1 MTSRLILAIRACILA
16 CLLPATAAAST
27 LTGYVLNA
35 LDQGVASLELT
46 ILDSRTQER
55 ILVSTDSRG
64 LFRREMNEGEY
75 DILEAGPSGDTL
87 LARVNLAPE
96 ENRLIVI
103 RVAEAASGP
112 VLPPQGA
119 DSGQADSAR
128 SLAGIRDYQVRRKT
142 GRVDTADQSEPLAAV
157 VNPFPAQKKGRFHGS
172 IYEFHRNDN
181 FDARNFF
188 DPVGEPL
195 PEYKRNEFGF
205 VLGFEPLKNLQLL
218 GTCEGLRIIQGS
230 TLVSHVPT
238 PEMKKG
244 DFSALPQQL
253 IDPLSGLPLEGNRM
267 PQDRIS
273 SVAQNMLAVI
283 PDPNASDPD
292 RNYINNQ
299 PFVLSRNG
307 ISSRVDYQLGD
318 GSAIFARYAISD
330 GDHLHVSPLPAFG
343 ATHAEDEQDVAI
355 SFNRKINSRLLSNL
369 RFDFTRTTSEVTSP
383 NAGKTGLLESIGID
397 GVSVDDPSQEG
408 YPDFQLSGYASFGD
422 GRVPL
427 SAVNNRFSYEGGFTW
442 TPESHTL
449 QAGAGF
455 VAYQANNASSDG
467 VRRGRF
473 AFNGYYSGDSFAD
486 FLFGVP
492 DAATRGV
499 GSDRSDL
506 RRKSWYVYARD
517 EWRIDPRLS
526 LTAGVS
532 YNYMPP
538 FHSVHQNVSGFVP
551 LLFEPPLDGKIVI
564 AGTPEAEE
572 AGLGPAG
579 PGGMVFPDRNDW
591 APDFGI
597 AYRPF
602 GSNRLVMRGSYAL
615 RYGPPGRD
623 YYVSYLGRNYP
634 FYYTQS
640 AISQVDQAEI
650 DIADPFESTTLTQ
663 LGVRGI
669 EPTLRTGY
677 VQDWFCRI
685 QGQVTRQWYLE
696 SGYEGTKSAHMPRVL
711 PSNVPVPDT
720 GVIDLRRPNPDYG
733 QFSILTG
740 GSSYTSHRM
749 DVAMEH
755 RFAEG
760 YALKSGFIW
769 ASSIGDLYYG
779 NPSNPRDLAAERAPS
794 DWLPSRRF
802 YLNYLFD
809 LPFGRGGRIANG
821 VGPWLDGLIG
831 GWRLS
836 GITSLQDGT
845 RYNPILSGDYNND
858 GVSGDRPDRLGSG
871 VLEDSER
878 SVDQWF
884 DIDDFAAQ
892 PAYTFGNAGRNIL
905 VGPSYA
911 NWDLSLIKQARFTD
925 GSLVEF
931 RVELFNAFNHANFEL
946 PYAVVETSS
955 FGKIFGAHRAR
966 EIEVALRY
974 SF

>member
-1 MTSRLILAIRACILA
+1 MTRRLMLAIGAFLV
-16 CLLPATAAAST
+16 PMTAAAST

-46 ILDSRTQER
+46 IVDSRTQER
-55 ILVSTDSRG
+55 VLVSTDSRG
-64 LFRREMNEGEY
+64 LFRRELNEGEY
-75 DILEAGPSGDTL
+75 AIFEAGPSGDTL
-87 LARVNLAPE
+87 LAQVNLAPE

-103 RVAEAASGP
+103 RVTEPAAEPG
-112 VLPPQGA
+112 LPSQGA
-119 DSGQADSAR
+119 DAGQAESER
-128 SLAGIRDYQVRRKT
+128 SLAGIRDYQVLRDP
-142 GRVDTADQSEPLAAV
+142 GQPDTASESGSFAAA

-188 DPVGEPL
+188 DPVGEPI
-195 PEYKRNEFGF
+195 PEYKRNEFG
-205 VLGFEPLKNLQLL
+205 VVVGFDLLKNLQFL
-218 GTCEGLRIIQGS
+218 GSYEGLRIVQGS

-238 PEMKKG
+238 AEMKRG

-253 IDPLSGLPLEGNRM
+253 MDPITGQPLEGNRI
-267 PQDRIS
+267 PRNRIS
-273 SVAQNMLAVI
+273 PVAQTMLSVI
-283 PDPNASDPD
+283 PDPTSEDPD

-307 ISSRVDYQLGD
+307 FSSRADYQLGEGSTFFVRYALSD
-318 GSAIFARYAISD
+318 GS
-330 GDHLHVSPLPAFG
+330 HVHVSPLPSFG
-343 ATHAEDEQDVAI
+343 STHAEDEQNLAI
-355 SFNRKINSRLLSNL
+355 SFSRRINSRLLSNL
-369 RFDFTRTTSEVTSP
+369 RFDFSRSKSQVTSP
-383 NAGKTGLLESIGID
+383 NAGNAGLLESIGIE

-408 YPDFQLSGYASFGD
+408 YPDFQLSGYASFGE

-427 SAVNNRFSYEGGFTW
+427 TAVNNRFSYEGGLTW
-442 TPESHTL
+442 TLKNHTL
-449 QAGAGF
+449 QLGAGLT
-455 VAYQANNASSDG
+455 AYQANDASSDG

-473 AFNGYYSGDSFAD
+473 SFNGYYSGDAFAD

-492 DAATRGV
+492 GAATRGI

-506 RRKSWYVYARD
+506 RRKSWYAFARD
-517 EWRIDPRLS
+517 EWRVDPRLL
-526 LTAGVS
+526 LTAGLA
-532 YNYMPP
+532 YNYWQP

-551 LLFEPPLDGKIVI
+551 LLFEPPLDGEIVI
-564 AGTPEAEE
+564 AGTPEAEA

-579 PGGMVFPDRNDW
+579 PGGMVLPDRNDW
-591 APDFGI
+591 SPDFGI

-602 GSNRLVMRGSYAL
+602 GNNRLLMRGSYAL

-634 FYYTQS
+634 FFYTQS
-640 AISQVDQAEI
+640 AVSQVDQAEL
-650 DIADPFESTTLTQ
+650 DIADPFESATLTQ

-669 EPTLRTGY
+669 EPTLHTGY
-677 VQDWFCRI
+677 VQDWLYRL
-685 QGQVTRQWYLE
+685 QGQVNQQWYLE
-696 SGYEGTKSAHMPRVL
+696 SEYEGTKATHMPRVL
-711 PSNVPVPDT
+711 PSNVPLPDP
-720 GVIDLRRPNPDYG
+720 GMIDLRRPNPDYG
-733 QFSILTG
+733 QFSILTS

-755 RFAEG
+755 RFADG
-760 YALKSGFIW
+760 YALKSGFSW
-769 ASSIGDLYYG
+769 AASIGDLYYG
-779 NPSNPRDLAAERAPS
+779 NPSNPRDLASERASS

-802 YLNYLFD
+802 YLNYLLD
-809 LPFGRGGRIANG
+809 LPFGRSGKIANG
-821 VGPWLDGLIG
+821 VGPLVDGLIG

-845 RYNPILSGDYNND
+845 RYSPLLAGDYNND
-858 GVSGDRPDRLGSG
+858 GVTGDRPDRLGSG
-871 VLEDSER
+871 VLDESER

-884 DIDDFAAQ
+884 ATDDFAAQ
-892 PAYTFGNAGRNIL
+892 PSYTFGNAGRNIL

-911 NWDLSLIKQARFTD
+911 NWDLSLIKQARFGD

-931 RVELFNAFNHANFEL
+931 RVELFNAFNHVNFEL
-946 PYAVVETSS
+946 PYAVLETSS

-966 EIEVALRY
+966 EIEIALRY